1 MNSKKLTLS
10 IITTTDPVTQKLPFL
25 LENLSCLAESRN
37 EHYEVIIVD
46 DLGQWKNKKHPE
58 YTHFSSLTI
67 RPIQPQKKQ
76 GQLKAILTGLQEAS
90 APLLLTID
98 PDLYPC
104 VPEIP
109 SMIEMIS
116 ENIFAVHAV
125 RGSRP
130 GTSFFR
136 LAGSAVINM
145 LVRKITG
152 LKVHDIGSPITLFDR
167 KVFSIIPLF
176 TPNKNSNPRLQYYLR
191 LNGRLTTYK
200 LKKAATSNG
209 SSHYSLFQLIKTG
222 YKLLEAAIKLRNN

>member
-1 MNSKKLTLS
+1 MNNKKLTLS

-25 LENLSCLAESRN
+25 LESLSCLAQSRS

-46 DLGQWKNKKHPE
+46 DLAQWKNNKHLK
-58 YTHFSSLTI
+58 YARFSSLSI
-67 RPIQPQKKQ
+67 KPIQPEKKQ
-76 GQLKAILTGLQEAS
+76 GQLKAILTGLQEAK

-109 SMIEMIS
+109 NMMKMIN

-125 RGSRP
+125 RNSRP

-176 TPNKNSNPRLQYYLR
+176 SSSKNSNPRLQYYLI
-191 LNGRLTTYK
+191 LNDKLTTYK
-200 LKKAATSNG
+200 LRQSATSNG
-209 SSHYSLFQLIKTG
+209 SSHYSLLQLIKTS
-222 YKLLEAAIKLRNN
+222 YNLLEAAINLRKS